1 MKPEKTEQGLLI
13 GGGNCLFSIPDI
25 AYENMMQTKQIW
37 GKQEGRQAYH
47 YVISLDKGEGNSEVM
62 MDLLLDYKYY
72 EQFKIMLKNAKKS
85 KLL

>member
-1 MKPEKTEQGLLI
+1 MYI
-13 GGGNCLFSIPDI
+13 
-25 AYENMMQTKQIW
+25 
-37 GKQEGRQAYH
+37 
-47 YVISLDKGEGNSEVM
+47 NSEVM